1 MDDWDRRGE
10 DLGAGGGD
18 AGDCCGGGGGAGG
31 GYVDGGCVR
40 GGGRGGGEEE
50 GEGVWLAHCVCF
62 CLRARKVWWC
72 AVVDGCGPNLGF
84 SERAHAGAV
93 GMGAVREVY
102 AIAMV
107 YV

>member
-40 GGGRGGGEEE
+40 GGGGGGEEE

-72 AVVDGCGPNLGF
+72 AVVDGCGSSWDFL
-84 SERAHAGAV
+84 ERAHAGAV